1 LLGGAPVDDRLER
14 RDVGPELGP
23 LDLGRV
29 EEPVDEG
36 DVGEGRARDGEV
48 ALRFLGRRKGK
59 NEKREK
65 KLVGFFFIFVLFSL
79 SLFSLSLLEEEKT
92 PLLLTVFDCW

>member
-1 LLGGAPVDDRLER
+1 LER
-14 RDVGPELGP
+14 RDVRPELGP

-48 ALRFLGRRKGK
+48 ALRFFGRRKGK

-65 KLVGFFFIFVLFSL
+65 KLVWVFFRFCSLLSL
-79 SLFSLSLLEEEKT
+79 SLFSLEENS

>member
-1 LLGGAPVDDRLER
+1 MLGGALVDNRLER
-14 RDVGPELGP
+14 RDVRPELGP

-48 ALRFLGRRKGK
+48 ALRFFGRRKGK
-59 NEKREK
+59 NEERKEVS
-65 KLVGFFFIFVLFSL
+65 LGFLSFLFSSL
-79 SLFSLSLLEEEKT
+79 SLSSLSKKIRLFFSPSST
-92 PLLLTVFDCW
+92 AGRRRS